1 MEKIHY
7 FTKEGSDRCKHLCK
21 FMNIYESDSQ
31 IYIGSKWCG
40 NECSHSFGYDTV
52 KQTVKCELYSV
63 FIERDKL
70 SKKVIALKKENEHL
84 QIQVEQLENEN
95 ASLKGGL

>member
-1 MEKIHY
+1 
-7 FTKEGSDRCKHLCK
+7 
-21 FMNIYESDSQ
+21 MNIDESDSQ

-40 NECSHSFGYDTV
+40 TECSHSFGYDTV

-70 SKKVIALKKENEHL
+70 NKKVEALKKENER
-84 QIQVEQLENEN
+84 
-95 ASLKGGL
+95 LKNLIKTANL